1 VLAHKIPATEFET
14 LYRRFAP
21 YVNAILV
28 SKVPHLAVED
38 LIQEVFAEAWRK
50 LDQLQELSSFGPWVA
65 AIARNKAADYH
76 RRRMRTVSL
85 ESISEPG
92 SSLHPEPAEP
102 LLEALRQLPEAYHET
117 LALRFVEGFT
127 GPEIAEITGLTHG
140 SVRVNLSR
148 GVQMLREIYGVVD
161 GK

>member
-85 ESISEPG
+85 ESISEP
-92 SSLHPEPAEP
+92 